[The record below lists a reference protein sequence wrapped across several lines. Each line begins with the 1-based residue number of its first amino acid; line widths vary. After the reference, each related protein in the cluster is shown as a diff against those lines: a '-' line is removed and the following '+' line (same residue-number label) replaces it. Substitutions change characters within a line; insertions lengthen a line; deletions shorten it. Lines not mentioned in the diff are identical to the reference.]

1 MFEAKE
7 IVPQNTDWIAL
18 VFFIILIILVVL
30 KTMFKERLYHT
41 SVLLFSKKY
50 VSIYYNK
57 DKIGMLNL
65 FQGLF
70 FVIQI
75 LVISLFLSVL
85 YGFFQASLYD
95 ISLNMYLISLG
106 VVSLYYCFR
115 FVSGYLLSSVF
126 NLKTIYRKVLFE
138 KSNYTNSL
146 ILWVVVP
153 LLFLV
158 YSKNYYELFLWIT
171 LVMFVGLL
179 TVRYILLLKNN
190 KSFLFQNL
198 FYFILYLCALEIA
211 PLVIILK
218 LTI

>member
-126 NLKTIYRKVLFE
+126 NLKNIYRKVLFE

-146 ILWVVVP
+146 ILWVIVP
-153 LLFLV
+153 ILFLV